1 MRSAGESCVR
11 GRRRRGQ
18 SQRPPDRGRGWGS
31 GLCSTEAALARSVR
45 RLITLRG
52 MLSLLFVLG
61 LVVGIALGVIV
72 VAGVVILAAAGVA
85 WLNGWA
91 IVLGVTIRQ
100 RWEAT
105 A

>member
-1 MRSAGESCVR
+1 MF
-11 GRRRRGQ
+11 
-18 SQRPPDRGRGWGS
+18 
-31 GLCSTEAALARSVR
+31 
-45 RLITLRG
+45 
-52 MLSLLFVLG
+52 SLLFVVG
-61 LVVGIALGVIV
+61 LVIGIALGVIV

-91 IVLGVTIRQ
+91 IVLGVRIRQ